1 LARLAARQ
9 HGLVTAAQ
17 LAEAG
22 LTSGAVAKRVAAGR
36 LHAKHRGVY
45 AVGHARLSQHGRWMA
60 AVLAAG
66 EGAVLSHLAAA
77 KLWEVWRRRIPAGID
92 VTVPANRRNRA
103 GVRVHRTR
111 NLDPRDVTTHDG
123 IPVTAVPRLLVDLSS
138 VLTAPQLANVIHEAA
153 FRDRFD
159 LEATRQAAERAT
171 GRHTL
176 DTLDAALNAHLSGSA
191 GTRSALEDQFL
202 AQTLANEMPEPLV
215 NTKVAN
221 VEVDFHW
228 PDRNLCVEI
237 DGPGHRRPRT
247 QAEDRI
253 RDAKLRA
260 AGHDVVR
267 LPA

>member
-17 LAEAG
+17 LSDLG
-22 LTSGAVAKRVAAGR
+22 LGRRGVSNRVATGR
-36 LHAKHRGVY
+36 LHPKYRGVY
-45 AVGHARLSQHGRWMA
+45 ALGHARLSQHGRWMA

-77 KLWEVWRRRIPAGID
+77 KLWEVWRRKVTGID
-92 VTVPANRRNRA
+92 VIAPRRRRQRA
-103 GVRVHRTR
+103 GIRVHSARH
-111 NLDPRDVTTHDG
+111 LDPRDVTKHDG
-123 IPVTAVPRLLVDLSS
+123 IPVTTVPRTLVDLSS

-153 FRDRFD
+153 FRNRFD

-202 AQTLANEMPEPLV
+202 AQTLANGMPEPLV

-228 PDRNLCVEI
+228 PDWNLCVEI
-237 DGPGHRRPRT
+237 DGPGHERPRT
-247 QAEDRI
+247 QAEDRA

-260 AGHDVVR
+260 AGHEVVR
-267 LPA
+267 LQA